1 MRLLTRFT
9 MVILSLVGALSLSAQ
24 NLTPWQRLEKGNTAF
39 QGNSITFDNLIQE
52 RKDHVKGQWPDTIVL
67 SCSDS
72 RVPPE
77 LVFKQSIGEIFLV
90 RSAGN
95 VTDTDGIASMEYALT
110 RPPEEKWDP
119 KLLVVLA
126 HEDCGA
132 VKTAIA
138 TGESPSPNVT
148 HLLRQIRASFK
159 GACRPGTDCLMTRT
173 RENAEYAVKDL
184 KRHSEIIRKAIDSGK
199 LRVVVGYY
207 QLASGKVVVW

>member
-1 MRLLTRFT
+1 MRLTAL
-9 MVILSLVGALSLSAQ
+9 ALSLACALSLFAQ
-24 NLTPWQRLEKGNTAF
+24 TNPWERLEKGNLEF
-39 QGNSITFDNLIQE
+39 QGTSISFDNLDKLRE
-52 RKDHVKGQWPDTIVL
+52 RHLKGQWPDTIVL

-77 LVFKQSIGEIFLV
+77 LVFKQTIGQIFLI

-95 VTDTDGIASMEYALT
+95 VTDADGIASMEYALT
-110 RPPEEKWDP
+110 RPKEDEWNP
-119 KLLVVLA
+119 KLLVILA

-132 VKTAIA
+132 VKTAIK

-159 GACRPGTDCLMTRT
+159 GECRPGEDCLMTRT
-173 RENAEYAVKDL
+173 KQNAEYTVQDL
-184 KRHSEIIRKAIDSGK
+184 KRHSAIIREAINSGK

-207 QLASGKVVVW
+207 KLKTGEVVVWP